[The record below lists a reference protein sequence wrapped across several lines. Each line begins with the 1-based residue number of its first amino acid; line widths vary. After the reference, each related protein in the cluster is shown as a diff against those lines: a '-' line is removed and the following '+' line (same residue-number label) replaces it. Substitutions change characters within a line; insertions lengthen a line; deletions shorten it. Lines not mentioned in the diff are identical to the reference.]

1 MITAVAK
8 IERPPCFICENQLY
22 YRYGKER
29 RFGKGSECR
38 DLFDGL
44 EISLCGQ
51 YEKHLNRHNVI
62 YITFSEMPNEAIRQ
76 IKERRYDL
84 KLKGKLGEE
93 AKCRGRIVF
102 SGRP

>member
-1 MITAVAK
+1 
-8 IERPPCFICENQLY
+8 
-22 YRYGKER
+22 
-29 RFGKGSECR
+29 
-38 DLFDGL
+38 
-44 EISLCGQ
+44 
-51 YEKHLNRHNVI
+51 
-62 YITFSEMPNEAIRQ
+62 MPNEAIWQ